1 MVIEQGELLEKNPSE
16 MFYATADEVENI
28 PDELDHLVVATGVGI
43 QLMGILLGLKK
54 FNKKVKNIHSIC
66 VGPTREKHMKRYED
80 EMLKT
85 HEGMVWDR
93 PQSLE
98 LNDFK
103 MTPHKAPYGKSH
115 NVIVNGTYIDDI
127 YEGKAH
133 QWMEQNIDTENEK
146 TLFWCVGKRPRPE
159 DVDHIINT

>member
-1 MVIEQGELLEKNPSE
+1 
-16 MFYATADEVENI
+16 
-28 PDELDHLVVATGVGI
+28 
-43 QLMGILLGLKK
+43 
-54 FNKKVKNIHSIC
+54 
-66 VGPTREKHMKRYED
+66 
-80 EMLKT
+80 
-85 HEGMVWDR
+85 MVWDR

-133 QWMEQNIDTENEK
+133 QWMKQKIDTENEK
-146 TLFWCVGKRPRPE
+146 TLLCSEGKRNRTAYLDNIIKTLLSTFTPE
-159 DVDHIINT
+159 FFTFFDKEDIKGFPIIPAQCRKRAYVSSALFRWSIFPFSFLIRHTNQESIVNVR